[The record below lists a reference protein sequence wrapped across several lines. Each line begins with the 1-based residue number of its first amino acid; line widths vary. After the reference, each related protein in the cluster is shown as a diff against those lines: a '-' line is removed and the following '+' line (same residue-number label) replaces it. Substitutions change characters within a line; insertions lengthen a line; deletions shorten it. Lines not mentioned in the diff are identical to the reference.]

1 MQDEAAFLARNP
13 DRDSPLVI
21 ADGHRVKRETLLCQV
36 LRGVERLAGMVLA
49 VAEQDEVGIGGVE
62 IFETCRALAQ
72 RAADIG
78 AFVPRAGRVGVGKAI
93 QEQAVVQ
100 GQGRLQAGAAGE
112 GDQAK
117 SVSLW
122 LRPDDNRFDIPENQT
137 HKVTP
142 KGSDDSIVIWRH
154 SGVIYYLLGDQ
165 AETAAQQF
173 SGRE

>member
-1 MQDEAAFLARNP
+1 MLTKLHEADWPTDIDELPVALK
-13 DRDSPLVI
+13 
-21 ADGHRVKRETLLCQV
+21 GHLGAMPY
-36 LRGVERLAGMVLA
+36 RGLDLSGAGY
-49 VAEQDEVGIGGVE
+49 EFVG
-62 IFETCRALAQ
+62 
-72 RAADIG
+72 
-78 AFVPRAGRVGVGKAI
+78 AGPCMLPGEPSAHLIYR
-93 QEQAVVQ
+93 
-100 GQGRLQAGAAGE
+100 AGE